1 VLAKGIASYQ
11 EKLTAVKD
19 SGNGLAVGLII
30 AGLVMLVV
38 AIYQFINYGSDA
50 KKYEEE
56 AKKLQREI
64 ILSKPLETFGNQEMD
79 DLKNKYDKL

>member
-1 VLAKGIASYQ
+1 MRFLFDCEDEVCMPMAYNLVDDIKPFID
-11 EKLTAVKD
+11 KVKEFEV
-19 SGNGLAVGLII
+19 S
-30 AGLVMLVV
+30 
-38 AIYQFINYGSDA
+38 
-50 KKYEEE
+50 EEE